1 MTSFRDLSDLFG
13 SVLNLLTLSWA
24 EESSQ
29 VDAWSRQTPRGS
41 HWPYGVA
48 HGRPDPRRHEV
59 NPRRGA
65 YLLRSR
71 LQGLCR
77 ASLGWV
83 SYQRQ
88 PPTSGGA
95 AAPLCISPC
104 RDPGQVSVMLPA
116 VDSRQI
122 TICKVCRFAQS
133 LLSRSKEPSLIG
145 AVVTSQIVGITQWL
159 ASRSGAAYLTC
170 PARMGRRSLMVPT
183 GGSGDHQGRRLS
195 LEIAPDWGLTH
206 VSSCMGNL
214 RHARLWLGSQRK
226 VSAARRPRAS
236 PTAGLDPATPQC
248 FDTAPRSIHW
258 HERPHLISAH

>member
-13 SVLNLLTLSWA
+13 SVLNLLTLSWT

-29 VDAWSRQTPRGS
+29 ADAWSRQTPRGS

-83 SYQRQ
+83 VVPAS
-88 PPTSGGA
+88 
-95 AAPLCISPC
+95 APDLRGCGRPSVHSPC

-133 LLSRSKEPSLIG
+133 LLSRSKEPSLIEVG
-145 AVVTSQIVGITQWL
+145 VTSQIGGIAQWL
-159 ASRSGAAYLTC
+159 ASWSGAAYLTC

-195 LEIAPDWGLTH
+195 LEIAPDWAPTT
-206 VSSCMGNL
+206 CMEL
-214 RHARLWLGSQRK
+214 HGSFEK
-226 VSAARRPRAS
+226 
-236 PTAGLDPATPQC
+236 C
-248 FDTAPRSIHW
+248 
-258 HERPHLISAH
+258 